1 MRIKVL
7 SILLCFGLTQ
17 FSYAQTIND
26 AKGEREGELS
36 VLRREVSA
44 LQDEQ
49 KDILSRL
56 DELKQLLET
65 NDHKPSSMPSSKPKA
80 PSTLD
85 IHGEIFRGS
94 SNARV
99 AIIEYADFECPYCRE
114 YERTVFPQLLIDY
127 IRNGKVKYVY
137 RDLTLPMHPFAIPAA
152 RAARCAGEQGKFWEM
167 HDSIFAKQGS
177 PSAPAFVERAKALG
191 LDGGKFAECFSSD
204 RYTEDISKSV
214 SYAQTLGIEGTP
226 TFFIGTVDGD
236 IVRIA
241 KAIQGGPPFEVFK
254 TNLDALLEP
263 KSQAVVATH

>member
-1 MRIKVL
+1 MRIIVA
-7 SILLCFGLTQ
+7 ILLGCILSQ
-17 FSYAQTIND
+17 LVYAQ
-26 AKGEREGELS
+26 AEGGTNPPQDNLAS
-36 VLRREVSA
+36 LRSDVRA
-44 LQDEQ
+44 LQAQQ
-49 KDILSRL
+49 KEIVSRL
-56 DELKQLLET
+56 DQLKQLLQA
-65 NDHKPSSMPSSKPKA
+65 NDHRTSSAASSAPKPPT
-80 PSTLD
+80 TLD
-85 IHGEIFRGS
+85 IQGDIFRGD

-114 YERTVFPQLLIDY
+114 YERTVFPQLLSDY

-137 RDLTLPMHPFAIPAA
+137 RDLTLPIHPFAIPAA

-167 HDSIFAKQGS
+167 HDNIFAKQGS

-226 TFFIGTVDGD
+226 TFFIGTIDGD
-236 IVRIA
+236 TVNIK

-254 TNLDALLEP
+254 TNLDALLALKPE
-263 KSQAVVATH
+263 